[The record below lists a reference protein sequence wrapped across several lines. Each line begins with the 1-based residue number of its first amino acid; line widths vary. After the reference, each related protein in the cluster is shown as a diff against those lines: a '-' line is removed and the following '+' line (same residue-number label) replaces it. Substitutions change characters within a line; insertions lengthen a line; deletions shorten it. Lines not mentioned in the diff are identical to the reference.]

1 MRSTDHAALLGAL
14 RRAVLESPAHTEPAT
29 RAAAA
34 GGDPLPEPLGSYL
47 AKVRDRSWR
56 IDDDDVAGLRAAG
69 LTEDEIFELTVAAAL
84 GAATRSLDAGLRAL
98 RGDA

>member
-1 MRSTDHAALLGAL
+1 MHGTDRAAL
-14 RRAVLESPAHTEPAT
+14 RRAVLELPAHTDTAT

-47 AKVRDRSWR
+47 AKVRERSWR
-56 IDDDDVAGLRAAG
+56 IGDDDVAGLRAAG
-69 LTEDEIFELTVAAAL
+69 LSEDEIFELTVAAAL
-84 GAATRSLDAGLRAL
+84 GTATRSLNAGLRAL